1 MNIEIQFVE
10 TRNLHLFRQYAI
22 HGYENRQQGIKG
34 GQMNPQIDYA
44 KYENMTARQIFN
56 SLESTKKK
64 IEKAEQMKKENEAL
78 FAYLKSKL
86 NEKVN
91 EPKFVDFNKSASANT
106 AKKIL
111 HSMSDEQRAAIHN
124 QTLNYMNT
132 ADSDD

>member
-1 MNIEIQFVE
+1 MMN
-10 TRNLHLFRQYAI
+10 T
-22 HGYENRQQGIKG
+22 
-34 GQMNPQIDYA
+34 QIDYA

-64 IEKAEQMKKENEAL
+64 IEKAEQIKKENEAL

-91 EPKFVDFNKSASANT
+91 EPKFVDFNKSTSANT

-111 HSMSDEQRAAIHN
+111 HSMSDEQRAVIHN

-132 ADSDD
+132 ADSDDD

>member
-1 MNIEIQFVE
+1 MLYSNIAISHQWNKIMN
-10 TRNLHLFRQYAI
+10 T
-22 HGYENRQQGIKG
+22 
-34 GQMNPQIDYA
+34 QIDYA

-64 IEKAEQMKKENEAL
+64 IKKAEQTKRDNEAL

-91 EPKFVDFNKSASANT
+91 EPKFVDFNKSKSANT

-111 HSMSDEQRAAIHN
+111 DSMSDEQKAQIQK
-124 QTLNYMNT
+124 QTLEYMNT
-132 ADSDD
+132 ADSDDD